1 LAAIGAPAS
10 TPPVVFL
17 QQSLGLAAAR
27 AGDSRT
33 ALAHLQR
40 ARKSAPDFY
49 EPAYNLALVWLQLGE
64 TRAALGNFFW
74 AEIHGGDRLS
84 VASKTRLLNLIAD
97 QFDAAGEARLAE
109 AARRRAVSA
118 ATALPSVQ

>member
-1 LAAIGAPAS
+1 
-10 TPPVVFL
+10 VFL

-27 AGDSRT
+27 AGDART

-40 ARKSAPDFY
+40 ARRSAPDFY
-49 EPAYNLALVWLQLGE
+49 ETAYNLALVWLQLGE
-64 TRAALGNFFW
+64 TREALGNFFW

-84 VASKTRLLNLIAD
+84 VAAKTRLLNLIAE
-97 QFDAAGEARLAE
+97 QFDAAGEVRLAE
-109 AARRRAVSA
+109 AARKRAASA